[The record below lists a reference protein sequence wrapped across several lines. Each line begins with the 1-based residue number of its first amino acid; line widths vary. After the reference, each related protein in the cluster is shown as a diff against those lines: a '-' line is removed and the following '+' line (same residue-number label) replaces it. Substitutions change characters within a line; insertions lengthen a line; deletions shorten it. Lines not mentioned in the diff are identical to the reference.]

1 MIDYC
6 IFFLKYNSKMK
17 DSKSRKCEVQLVHV
31 DTTQLDLDH
40 DFKLSIINPS
50 DDDNSG
56 KTTFELK
63 PVEPPSQDMEVI

>member
-1 MIDYC
+1 
-6 IFFLKYNSKMK
+6 MK
-17 DSKSRKCEVQLVHV
+17 NKRKRKVQLVHV

-50 DDDNSG
+50 DDGNSV

-63 PVEPPSQDMEVI
+63 SMEGPPSQDMEVI